1 MIRSIFFA
9 LVLVAALIGAPTV
22 AMAQESDENTT
33 VSTENTPTT
42 VGENDTSDLEGCDV
56 RVDRHTRICE
66 STFENGQSELV
77 IHSNVTQSVTIA
89 DMGSFAQG
97 GVVPRKDLT
106 LHEGRNRITLRGV
119 EYRGRAG
126 VSIDTDRVLFA
137 HQIETR
143 FTLIHGPYS
152 SSDVQTA
159 GVAGALSVAVIVIV
173 QSIRYM
179 TGRKHDPERVA

>member
-1 MIRSIFFA
+1 MTRTIFIA
-9 LVLVAALIGAPTV
+9 LVLVVASLVAPGVAA
-22 AMAQESDENTT
+22 AQEGNETEVPTENTT
-33 VSTENTPTT
+33 TAVANESS
-42 VGENDTSDLEGCDV
+42 SDLDECDV
-56 RVDRHTRICE
+56 RVDRHTRIC
-66 STFENGQSELV
+66 SSSFEDGQSELV
-77 IHSNVTQSVTIA
+77 IHSNRTQRVTIA

-119 EYRGRAG
+119 KYRGRAG
-126 VSIDTDRVLFA
+126 VSIDTDRVLYA
-137 HQIETR
+137 HNIQTR

-152 SSDVQTA
+152 GSDVQTA
-159 GVAGALSVAVIVIV
+159 GLAGAASVAVIVVI